1 MGVFEGTFSFIPRPI
16 EIYLYLVPQPTE
28 LINHL
33 QNWHGILFP
42 CTDQTFTEY
51 KECSID
57 VFQNKFLTLVTIK
70 TLLERKQSP
79 TE

>member
-1 MGVFEGTFSFIPRPI
+1 VGGCFLSSNVFMV
-16 EIYLYLVPQPTE
+16 LVKA
-28 LINHL
+28 NHL
-33 QNWHGILFP
+33 QNWHGILVP
-42 CTDQTFTEY
+42 CTDQPFTEY

-70 TLLERKQSP
+70 TLLERKQPP